1 MSKSSTNKKEK
12 KERNTKIAV
21 RLAVF
26 FALLILLNFLTIS
39 LVYQWADWIALL
51 IFSLLFIV
59 PGYISNAGMVIVG
72 GGKPIDGGR
81 VLKDGRRLFG
91 DHKTWSGFLK
101 GPLFIGIPIS
111 IGIFILFSLF
121 WPFITPIITN
131 ALNMD
136 AYDLYD
142 TLDIFGYYFIG
153 GSFPFSWGFLALIVR
168 IVLCSYGAAFGDLIG
183 SFLKRRFDITS
194 GEPFWVVDQL
204 DFALFSILFTAI
216 PAFFIPNFFYM
227 PDINIVIFLVILTPA
242 VSVIA
247 NTAAYLIGL
256 KDVPW

>member
-1 MSKSSTNKKEK
+1 MSAPTDLEKEAQ

-26 FALLILLNFLTIS
+26 FGCLILINFLIIS
-39 LVYQWADWIALL
+39 IVYQWADWIALL

-72 GGKPIDGGR
+72 GGKPIDGGL

-91 DHKTWSGFLK
+91 DHKTWNGFIK

-111 IGIFILFSLF
+111 IVLFVTFLLL
-121 WPFITPIITN
+121 WPLITPIIR
-131 ALNMD
+131 D
-136 AYDLYD
+136 ASAVGAYELYNS
-142 TLDIFGYYFIG
+142 LEVFRYYFIG
-153 GSFPFSWGFLALIVR
+153 GKFPWGFLSLIFR
-168 IVLCSYGAAFGDLIG
+168 IILCSYGAAFGDLIG
-183 SFLKRRFDITS
+183 SCMKRRFNISS

-204 DFALFSILFTAI
+204 DFALFAILFTSI
-216 PAFFIPNFFYM
+216 PAFFLPGLFQIP
-227 PDINIVIFLVILTPA
+227 DTNIIIFLIILTPS

-247 NTAAYLIGL
+247 NTVAYLIGL

>member
-1 MSKSSTNKKEK
+1 MSLPSDSEKEAQ

-26 FALLILLNFLTIS
+26 FGCLILINFLIIS
-39 LVYQWADWIALL
+39 IVYQWADWIALL

-91 DHKTWSGFLK
+91 DHKTWNGFIK
-101 GPLFIGIPIS
+101 GPLLIGIPIS
-111 IGIFILFSLF
+111 IVIFVVFLLL
-121 WPFITPIITN
+121 WPCITPIIKDASAVGAYELYN
-131 ALNMD
+131 ALEV
-136 AYDLYD
+136 
-142 TLDIFGYYFIG
+142 FRYYFIG
-153 GSFPFSWGFLALIVR
+153 GEFPWGFLSLIVR
-168 IVLCSYGAAFGDLIG
+168 IILCSYGAAFGDLIG
-183 SFLKRRFDITS
+183 SCMKRRFNISS

-204 DFALFSILFTAI
+204 DFALFAILFTSL
-216 PAFFIPNFFYM
+216 PAFFLPELFQI
-227 PDINIVIFLVILTPA
+227 PDINIIIFLIILTPS

-247 NTAAYLIGL
+247 NTVAYFIGL